1 MKSVYLIIFPT
12 IGLLLL
18 LLPLGCDYDDEA
30 ALVLNVALAEVRA
43 DIQVADF
50 HIVTERKDSHAQ
62 N

>member
-1 MKSVYLIIFPT
+1 M
-12 IGLLLL
+12 
-18 LLPLGCDYDDEA
+18 GCDYDDEA
-30 ALVLNVALAEVRA
+30 ALVLNVALAKVRA

>member
-1 MKSVYLIIFPT
+1 M
-12 IGLLLL
+12 
-18 LLPLGCDYDDEA
+18 GCDYDDEA

-50 HIVTERKDSHAQ
+50 HIVTEMKDSHAQ

>member
-18 LLPLGCDYDDEA
+18 LLPMDCDYDDEA
-30 ALVLNVALAEVRA
+30 ALVLNVALAKVRA